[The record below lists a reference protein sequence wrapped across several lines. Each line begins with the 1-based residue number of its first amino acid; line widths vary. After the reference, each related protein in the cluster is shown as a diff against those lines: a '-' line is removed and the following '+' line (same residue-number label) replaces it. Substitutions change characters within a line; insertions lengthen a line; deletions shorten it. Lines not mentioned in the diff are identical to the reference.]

1 MPKKPELFLEEAVL
15 DDFSKSFDTLEA
27 PLSKKAFNL
36 VIFFTLLITVIVSAR
51 IAFLVLKN
59 GDFYKNR
66 ALANISEITVIP
78 AERGIIF
85 DRYNK
90 PLVKNLTSFK
100 VVLKLSDFF
109 KKDKNSQIDELKSME
124 EILNLPRGQIEEWIK
139 EIDLGKQ
146 NFLILSINLTIEQV
160 AKIKT
165 LNLADAQIQN
175 DFYRQYE
182 EPGIF
187 SHILGYVGVVSVRDL
202 KDNSDLLLNDLIGK
216 SGLEFFYDN
225 SLRGKNGEIINYR
238 NAKNES
244 INQKASIGQ
253 ARGNNIYLT
262 IDKDFQ
268 SYFYYRLKEQLDNLG
283 RVGGVGI
290 AINPQNGEILALISL
305 PSFDNNKISPDVISN
320 YSRPLFNRAISGL
333 YNPGSTIKPLVAIA
347 ALKENVISPFKE
359 IFSPGY
365 LEIPNPYHPDQPSRF
380 LDWKP
385 NGWVNLYSAIAR
397 SCNIYFYEVGG
408 GYGEIKGLGIERLR
422 DYWKK
427 FGLEEKTGIDLP
439 GEKSGFLPGVEEKEK
454 RTGTPW
460 RLGDTYN
467 NSIGQGDIMITP
479 LELINYIASIA
490 AKGKIFKPFI
500 VRQITDDNGN
510 VIKENFPQ
518 VIIDNFSLSDAIREV
533 EKGMID
539 TTKKSYGTAFM
550 LNDLPIVV
558 AAKTGSAQIERNTKV
573 NAFFVGYNTLINAD
587 NAAPKQI
594 AVLILIENAR
604 EGSLNAVPVA
614 KDVFKW
620 YYDNRIRNS
629 H

>member
-202 KDNSDLLLNDLIGK
+202 KNNSDLLLNDLIGK

-244 INQKASIGQ
+244 INQKAFIGQ
-253 ARGNNIYLT
+253 ARGNDIYLT

-268 SYFYYRLKEQLDNLG
+268 SYFYYRLKKQLDNLG

-558 AAKTGSAQIERNTKV
+558 AAKTGSAQIERNTKI

-594 AVLILIENAR
+594 AVLILIEDAR

-620 YYDNRIRNS
+620 YYYNRIMNKE
-629 H
+629 

>member
-51 IAFLVLKN
+51 IVFLVLKN